1 MDARFANVENPEQ
14 RLRGSDEATLL
25 TELASSL
32 AAHGTPAHRLEDAV
46 SALAEQLGVRAR
58 FFATPTAVF
67 ATYEDEHGP
76 QTTLIDVKSSDVNLE
91 RLVGLDRV
99 LNDVWDERCTVRE
112 GIDRIREINQR
123 ADRYPGIVP
132 IACFAVVSGSAARL
146 IGGGLGDV
154 LAAGVIGLVVGVLCD
169 LARRRREYARVLE
182 FSTGLVAALLGMLL
196 GSAFGEVSSLT
207 AALAGVIYL
216 LPGLT
221 LTMAVTELS
230 TRNWVAGTA
239 RLVGAMTILVMI
251 GFGVAMGQR
260 IGELIGLGH
269 GLAEGAGEGAGLSAW
284 TTWGALAVT
293 PAAFVV
299 LFRAMW
305 RDLWVI
311 VLAVV
316 VAFLGARLG
325 SALLGAQLGVFV
337 GAFLLSVVSNGFAR
351 VMNRPAVV
359 ASAPGVLMLVP
370 GAIGFRSMAA
380 FSGHDAMGG
389 VALAVEM
396 ILVAA
401 ALVTGTLLAN
411 VALPPRKAL

>member
-46 SALAEQLGVRAR
+46 SALAERLGVRAR
-58 FFATPTAVF
+58 FFAMPTAVF

-112 GIDRIREINQR
+112 GIDRIREINQKS
-123 ADRYPGIVP
+123 DRYPGIVP
-132 IACFAVVSGSAARL
+132 IVCFAVVSGSAARL

-154 LAAGVIGLVVGVLCD
+154 LAAGAIGLLVGVLCD

-182 FSTGLVAALLGMLL
+182 FSAGLVAALLGMLL
-196 GSAFGEVSSLT
+196 GAAFAGVSSQT
-207 AALAGVIYL
+207 AALAGVIFL

-230 TRNWVAGTA
+230 TRNWVAGTT

-260 IGELIGLGH
+260 VGELIGLGH
-269 GLAEGAGEGAGLSAW
+269 GLAESDGSGGLAAW
-284 TTWGALAVT
+284 TTWLALALT
-293 PAAFVV
+293 PAAFVI
-299 LFRAMW
+299 LFRALW
-305 RDLWVI
+305 QDLWVI

-316 VAFLGARLG
+316 VAFVGARLG
-325 SALLGAQLGVFV
+325 SSLLGAQLGVFV
-337 GAFLLSVVSNGFAR
+337 GALLLSLVSNGYAR
-351 VMNRPAVV
+351 VLNRPAVV
-359 ASAPGVLMLVP
+359 ASAPGILMLVP
-370 GAIGFRSMAA
+370 GAIGFRSMTA
-380 FSGHDAMGG
+380 FSGHDALGG